1 MTSLITGGSGFV
13 SANLVQKLSDAIIL
27 DIREPFIST
36 KKFVSQDI
44 SEKFDLNENLD
55 NVIHLAAL
63 SGLQACAEDP
73 DQAYKTNVLGTK
85 NVLELCRKKDAK
97 IIFAS
102 SFAVYGFP
110 NIYSLTKTAGEW
122 LCQQYHEK
130 YGIKYSILRFANVY
144 GENYHAKPIW
154 NVVHTFIQNII
165 DGNSKL
171 LIHGTGE
178 QTRDFV
184 YVQDLVN
191 KIIDETKSEKNGVFD
206 VCTKIQN
213 SINTFA
219 KTIIKTGIRNGFPE
233 PKIEYG
239 STPSFRKET
248 IQLLDKY
255 LATPLE
261 CKTSLQVGLEN
272 TFQYAIK
279 NKSKK

>member
-13 SANLVQKLSDAIIL
+13 ASNLIQKLDDAILL
-27 DIREPFIST
+27 DIREPFIPN
-36 KKFVSQDI
+36 KKFVNQDLI
-44 SEKFDLNENLD
+44 SEFDIAENI
-55 NVIHLAAL
+55 NSVIHLAAL

-73 DQAYKTNVLGTK
+73 DLAYKTNVLGTQ

-110 NIYSLTKTAGEW
+110 NVYSLTKTAGEW
-122 LCQQYHEK
+122 LCQQYSEK

-144 GENYHAKPIW
+144 GENYHAKPVW
-154 NVVHTFIQNII
+154 NVVHTFIENIVK
-165 DGNSKL
+165 GNSSL

-184 YVQDLVN
+184 YIRDLVE
-191 KIIDETKSEKNGVFD
+191 KILGEIKSEKSGVFD
-206 VCTKIQN
+206 VCTTIQN
-213 SINTFA
+213 SVNSFA
-219 KTIIKTGIRNGFPE
+219 KTIVKTAIKNNLPE

-239 STPSFRKET
+239 PTPSFRKET
-248 IQLLDKY
+248 IHLLDKY

-261 CKTSLQVGLEN
+261 CKTSLEVGLEN
-272 TFQYAIK
+272 TFQYSIK
-279 NKSKK
+279 HKSEN